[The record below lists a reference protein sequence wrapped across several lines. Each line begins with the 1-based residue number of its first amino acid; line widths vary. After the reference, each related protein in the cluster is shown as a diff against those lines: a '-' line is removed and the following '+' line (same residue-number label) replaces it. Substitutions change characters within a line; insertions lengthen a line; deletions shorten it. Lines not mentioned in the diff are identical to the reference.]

1 MVPVVA
7 TGVLS
12 SPVPGIWRR
21 LSLISSDGSVNG
33 LDSDRLVGQLEELG
47 IPRNQLGLVHL
58 LQSWQRAR
66 VPPDVAFAL
75 WLLRDQEQK
84 QGCLYRKAAF
94 PVEESSPAIRYIQ
107 LAAEVGERRDTDPTL
122 HRVVAWLLDRQLPD
136 GSIPLIIS
144 FGHGET
150 GQTSRSLRVLSRLS
164 DPSLDEHLDAMCAY
178 LRNSVIKQ
186 PVGHAWAYS
195 RLDRTVVTGSTSL
208 AVLALIERGARDETV
223 TEGLRYLMA
232 AQDMSGGWAEV
243 PGYRPTV
250 HNTHNAVRAIRAGQ
264 AAGLRMEQA
273 ESILD
278 RARQWFL
285 MTLHHHTPR
294 STLELSFAVRLGVE
308 LDLLRLERIEDLA
321 RQLTRRR
328 QQTLSPGADLYAET
342 EISAIALLEC
352 SRRLDELP
360 DAPRSWEWRWQLP
373 TVPPPFLGRGAY
385 LYELLYTIVKKR
397 WSLRVVD
404 AIVEAKIIERVAT
417 LLLGTIT
424 ALGIANDQVI
434 SALSGRGGLRPDL
447 TIVIVGILLLLW
459 LAVKT
464 TALSSA
470 LLAAYTSIA
479 SLGVAIL
486 LTWMLFTADMPLAA
500 VVSITGLRW
509 LVIDVVAY
517 AADSSGLLD
526 RLIPKN
532 S

>member
-1 MVPVVA
+1 VSVVA

-21 LSLISSDGSVNG
+21 LSLISTDGSIMG
-33 LDSDRLVGQLEELG
+33 LDGDRLVGQLEELG

-75 WLLRDQEQK
+75 WLLRAQEEE
-84 QGCLYRKAAF
+84 QGCLYRKAAI

-107 LAAEVGERRDTDPTL
+107 LAVEVGERRDTDPTL
-122 HRVVAWLLDRQLPD
+122 DRIVTWLLDRQLPD
-136 GSIPLIIS
+136 GSIPLIVS
-144 FGHGET
+144 VGHGET

-164 DPSLDEHLDAMCAY
+164 DPSLDERLHAMCSY
-178 LRNSVIKQ
+178 LRNSVMKQ
-186 PVGHAWAYS
+186 PIGHAWSYS

-208 AVLALIERGARDETV
+208 AVLALIERGAQDETV
-223 TEGLRYLMA
+223 ADGLRYLLA
-232 AQDMSGGWAEV
+232 AQDISGGWAEV
-243 PGYRPTV
+243 PGHRPTI

-264 AAGLRMEQA
+264 AAGLRIEQV
-273 ESILD
+273 ESSLD

-285 MTLHHHTPR
+285 MMVGHHTPR

-308 LDLLRLERIEDLA
+308 LDLLCHERIEELA
-321 RQLTRRR
+321 RQLTQRRHV
-328 QQTLSPGADLYAET
+328 TLSAQADMYAET
-342 EISAIALLEC
+342 EISAIALIEC
-352 SRRLDELP
+352 SRKLDKLP
-360 DAPRSWEWRWQLP
+360 DPPRSWEWRWQLP
-373 TVPPPFLGRGAY
+373 AVPPPFLARGTY
-385 LYELLYTIVKKR
+385 LYELLYSIIKKR
-397 WSLRVVD
+397 WWLRAVD
-404 AIVEAKIIERVAT
+404 MIVEAKVIERVAA

-424 ALGIANDQVI
+424 ALGLIDDQI
-434 SALSGRGGLRPDL
+434 IRALSSRGDVRADL
-447 TIVIVGILLLLW
+447 TIVIVGTLLLLW
-459 LAVKT
+459 LGVKI

-470 LLAAYTSIA
+470 SQAVYTSIG
-479 SLGVAIL
+479 SLCAAIL
-486 LTWMLFTADMPLAA
+486 LTWMLFTVGLTFVDI
-500 VVSITGLRW
+500 VSITGLRW

>member
-1 MVPVVA
+1 VPVVA

-21 LSLISSDGSVNG
+21 LSLISSDGSING
-33 LDSDRLVGQLEELG
+33 LEGARLVGQLEELG
-47 IPRNQLGLVHL
+47 IPRHQLGLVHL
-58 LQSWQRAR
+58 LQTWQRAR

-75 WLLRDQEQK
+75 WLLRDQEEK
-84 QGCLYRKAAF
+84 QGCLYRKAAI

-122 HRVVAWLLDRQLPD
+122 HRVVTWLLDRQLQD

-144 FGHGET
+144 VGHGET

-164 DPSLDEHLDAMCAY
+164 DPSLDEHLHAMSSY

-186 PVGHAWAYS
+186 PVGHAWSYS
-195 RLDRTVVTGSTSL
+195 KLDRTVVTGSTSL
-208 AVLALIERGARDETV
+208 AVLALLERGAHDETV
-223 TEGLRYLMA
+223 TGGLRYLLA
-232 AQDMSGGWAEV
+232 AQDISGGWAEI
-243 PGYRPTV
+243 PGYRPTI

-264 AAGLRMEQA
+264 AAGLRMEQV
-273 ESILD
+273 ESTLD

-285 MTLHHHTPR
+285 MMVRHHTPR
-294 STLELSFAVRLGVE
+294 STLDLSFAVRLGVE
-308 LDLLRLERIEDLA
+308 LDLLQHERIEELA

-328 QQTLSPGADLYAET
+328 HQTLNPQADMYAET

-352 SRRLDELP
+352 SRRLDKLP

-373 TVPPPFLGRGAY
+373 TVPPPFLARGTY
-385 LYELLYTIVKKR
+385 LYELLYSVVKKR
-397 WSLRVVD
+397 WSLRAVD
-404 AIVEAKIIERVAT
+404 TIVEVKIIERFAA
-417 LLLGTIT
+417 LLLGIIT
-424 ALGIANDQVI
+424 VLGIVDDQVI
-434 SALSGRGGLRPDL
+434 RAVSSRGDLRVDL
-447 TIVIVGILLLLW
+447 TIVIVGILLIFW

-479 SLGVAIL
+479 SLCAAIL
-486 LTWMLFTADMPLAA
+486 LTWMLSTASLTLAD
-500 VVSITGLRW
+500 VISITGLRW

>member
-1 MVPVVA
+1 MPVVA

-21 LSLISSDGSVNG
+21 ISLISSDGSIQG
-33 LDSDRLVGQLEELG
+33 LEGYRLVGQLEELG
-47 IPRNQLGLVHL
+47 IPRHQLGLVHL
-58 LQSWQRAR
+58 LLSWQRAR

-75 WLLRDQEQK
+75 WLLRNQEEE
-84 QGCLYRKAAF
+84 QGCLYRKATI

-107 LAAEVGERRDTDPTL
+107 LATEVGERRDTDPTL
-122 HRVVAWLLDRQLPD
+122 QRVVTWLLDRQLPD

-144 FGHGET
+144 VGQGET
-150 GQTSRSLRVLSRLS
+150 GQTSRSLRVLGRLN
-164 DPSLDEHLDAMCAY
+164 DPSLDEHLQAMSSY

-186 PVGHAWAYS
+186 PVGYAWSYS
-195 RLDRTVVTGSTSL
+195 RLDQTVVTGSTSL
-208 AVLALIERGARDETV
+208 AVLALIERGTHDETV
-223 TEGLRYLMA
+223 TEGLRYLLA
-232 AQDMSGGWAEV
+232 AQDISGGWAEV
-243 PGYRPTV
+243 PGYRPTI

-285 MTLHHHTPR
+285 MMVRHHTPR
-294 STLELSFAVRLGVE
+294 SIIELSFAVRLGVE
-308 LDLLRLERIEDLA
+308 LDLLQHQRIEELA
-321 RQLTRRR
+321 RQLTRRHH
-328 QQTLSPGADLYAET
+328 QTLSPRADMYAET
-342 EISAIALLEC
+342 EISAIALIEC
-352 SRRLDELP
+352 SRRLDKLS

-373 TVPPPFLGRGAY
+373 TVPPPFLARGTY
-385 LYELLYTIVKKR
+385 LYELLYSVVKKR
-397 WSLRVVD
+397 WWLRAVD
-404 AIVEAKIIERVAT
+404 MIVEAKIIERVAA

-424 ALGIANDQVI
+424 ALGILNDQVI
-434 SALSGRGGLRPDL
+434 GALSSSGDLRADL

-459 LAVKT
+459 LGVKT

-486 LTWMLFTADMPLAA
+486 LTWMLFTVGLPLAA

>member
-1 MVPVVA
+1 VPVVA

-21 LSLISSDGSVNG
+21 LSLISSDGSIKG
-33 LDSDRLVGQLEELG
+33 LDGDRLVGQLEELG

-75 WLLRDQEQK
+75 WLLRAQEEEH
-84 QGCLYRKAAF
+84 GCLFRKATI

-122 HRVVAWLLDRQLPD
+122 DRIVTWLLDRQLPD

-144 FGHGET
+144 VGHGET
-150 GQTSRSLRVLSRLS
+150 GQTSRSLRVLNRLS
-164 DPSLDEHLDAMCAY
+164 DPSLDEPLQAMRSY
-178 LRNSVIKQ
+178 LQNSVIKQ
-186 PVGHAWAYS
+186 PVGHAWSYS

-208 AVLALIERGARDETV
+208 AVLALIERGAHDETIAD
-223 TEGLRYLMA
+223 GLRYLLA
-232 AQDMSGGWAEV
+232 AQDIGGGWAEV
-243 PGYRPTV
+243 PGHRPTI

-264 AAGLRMEQA
+264 AAGIGMEQA
-273 ESILD
+273 GTALD

-285 MTLHHHTPR
+285 MMVRHHTPR
-294 STLELSFAVRLGVE
+294 SALELSFAVRLGAE
-308 LDLLRLERIEDLA
+308 LDLLRHERVEQLA
-321 RQLTRRR
+321 QRRY
-328 QQTLSPGADLYAET
+328 QTLSPQADMYAET
-342 EISAIALLEC
+342 EISAIALIEC
-352 SRRLDELP
+352 SRELDKLP
-360 DAPRSWEWRWQLP
+360 ATPRSWEWRWQLP
-373 TVPPPFLGRGAY
+373 AVPPPFLARGTY
-385 LYELLYTIVKKR
+385 LYELLYSIVKKR
-397 WSLRVVD
+397 WWLRTVD
-404 AIVEAKIIERVAT
+404 VIVEAKIIERVAA

-424 ALGIANDQVI
+424 ALGVINDQVI
-434 SALSGRGGLRPDL
+434 SALSSKGGIRADV
-447 TIVIVGILLLLW
+447 TIVVVAILLLLW
-459 LAVKT
+459 LGVKT
-464 TALSSA
+464 TALASA
-470 LLAAYTSIA
+470 LQAVYTSIS
-479 SLGVAIL
+479 SLCAAIL
-486 LTWMLFTADMPLAA
+486 LTWMLFTPGLTVTD

>member
-1 MVPVVA
+1 MPVVA

-21 LSLISSDGSVNG
+21 LSLISSDGSMNG
-33 LDSDRLVGQLEELG
+33 LDGDRLVGQLEELG

-58 LQSWQRAR
+58 LQSWRTAR

-75 WLLRDQEQK
+75 WLLRDQEEE
-84 QGCLYRKAAF
+84 QGCLYRKAAIR
-94 PVEESSPAIRYIQ
+94 VEESSPAIRYIQ
-107 LAAEVGERRDTDPTL
+107 LANDVGEGMDTDPTL
-122 HRVVAWLLDRQLPD
+122 HRVVTWLLDRQLPD

-144 FGHGET
+144 VGQGET
-150 GQTSRSLRVLSRLS
+150 GQTSRSLRVLGRLN
-164 DPSLDEHLDAMCAY
+164 DPSLDEHLDAMCSY
-178 LRNSVIKQ
+178 LQNSAIKQ
-186 PVGHAWAYS
+186 PVGCAWSYS
-195 RLDRTVVTGSTSL
+195 ALDRTVVTGSTSL
-208 AVLALIERGARDETV
+208 AVLALIERGAHNETV
-223 TEGLRYLMA
+223 EEGLRYLLA
-232 AQDMSGGWAEV
+232 AQDVSGGWAEI
-243 PGYRPTV
+243 PGYRPTI

-264 AAGLRMEQA
+264 AAGLCVDQV
-273 ESILD
+273 ESSLD

-285 MTLHHHTPR
+285 MMVGRHTPK

-308 LDLLRLERIEDLA
+308 LDLLLHERIEELA

-328 QQTLSPGADLYAET
+328 QTLSPRADLYAET
-342 EISAIALLEC
+342 EISAIALIEC
-352 SRRLDELP
+352 SRRLDKLP
-360 DAPRSWEWRWQLP
+360 DAPRLWQWRWQLP
-373 TVPPPFLGRGAY
+373 TVPPPFLARGTY
-385 LYELLYTIVKKR
+385 LYELLYNVVKKR
-397 WSLRVVD
+397 WSLRAVD
-404 AIVEAKIIERVAT
+404 AIVEAKIIERVTA

-424 ALGIANDQVI
+424 ALGIVDDQIVR
-434 SALSGRGGLRPDL
+434 ALSSRGDLRADL
-447 TIVIVGILLLLW
+447 TIVTVGILLLLW

-470 LLAAYTSIA
+470 FLAAYTSIA

-486 LTWMLFTADMPLAA
+486 LTWMLLTVGLPFAA